1 MLVLNNLEKKLPLF
15 IVFVFAAAISLAQ
28 SSYKD
33 SMNAYIKNYINNHEV
48 VKGED
53 RKQLHFFDVD
63 EKFRVTAKFERTQN
77 GQWFEMP
84 TSGRLKKV
92 FRVYGILSFRINDT
106 LVKLNLY
113 QSQGLMGSDDY
124 KNYLFLPFTDATTG
138 TETYESGR
146 YIDLLTSDIKN
157 NEVIIDFNKAYNP
170 YCAYVSGVYNCPI
183 PPAANHLSVAIRAGE
198 KAYGKH

>member
-1 MLVLNNLEKKLPLF
+1 MKKFFLFQFFVLCT
-15 IVFVFAAAISLAQ
+15 AICGAQ

-33 SMNAYIKNYINNHEV
+33 SIKNYISNYINTHEV

-53 RKQLHFFDVD
+53 RKQIHFFEVN
-63 EKFRVTAKFERTQN
+63 EKYRVVARFEKASTD
-77 GQWFEMP
+77 QWFEMP
-84 TSGRLKKV
+84 TSGKIKKV

-113 QSQGLMGSDDY
+113 QSQGLMGNDQY

-138 TETYESGR
+138 VETYESGR
-146 YIDLLTSDIKN
+146 YIDLQTSDIKN
-157 NEVIIDFNKAYNP
+157 NEVVLDFNKAYNP

-183 PPAANHLSVAIRAGE
+183 PPPANHLPVAIYAGE
-198 KAYGKH
+198 KIYEKHLTGNK

>member
-1 MLVLNNLEKKLPLF
+1 MKY
-15 IVFVFAAAISLAQ
+15 VFSLLLIFCGYSSLAQ
-28 SSYKD
+28 SSYQD
-33 SMNAYIKNYINNHEV
+33 SINNYFKNYINTHEV

-53 RKQLHFFDVD
+53 RKQMHFFDAN
-63 EKFRVTAKFERTQN
+63 EKFRVVAKFEKVQT

-84 TSGRLKKV
+84 TSGRIKKV
-92 FRVYGILSFRINDT
+92 FRVYGVLSFKINDT

-113 QSQGLMGSDDY
+113 QSQGLMGNDQY

-138 TETYESGR
+138 NETYESGR
-146 YIDLLTSDIKN
+146 YIDLQTSDIKN

-183 PPAANHLSVAIRAGE
+183 PPAANHLPVAILAGE
-198 KAYGKH
+198 KTYSKH